1 MTMKWVFDLKDE
13 DIYWCTADIG
23 WVTGHSYIVYGPLA
37 AGATVVM
44 YEGAPNFP
52 ENDRF
57 WRIIEKYRVNILYT
71 APTAIR
77 TFIKWGDSWVE
88 EARSVE
94 PAAARH
100 GRRADQSRSLDVVPQ
115 GDRRRALS
123 DRRYLVA
130 DRNRRHH
137 DRPDAG
143 RDSDQAGIGDAADC
157 RASPPRSSRAR
168 ANPSAANQ
176 GGLLIVRRPWP
187 GMLRTIF
194 GDHERYQAA
203 VFQPNRGRLLHRRR
217 RAPRRGRLLLDHGPR
232 RRRD

>member
-1 MTMKWVFDLKDE
+1 MHTTGGYLLHTLMTMKWVFDLKDE

-23 WVTGHSYIVYGPLA
+23 WVTGHSYTVYGPLA

-57 WRIIEKYRVNILYT
+57 WQIIEKYRVNILYT

-88 EARSVE
+88 EARPLE

-100 GRRADQSRSLDVVPQ
+100 GRRADQSRSLDVVSQ

-137 DRPDAG
+137 DHPDAR
-143 RDSDQAGIGDAADC
+143 RDRRPSPAPRRVRC
-157 RASPPRSSRAR
+157 RASPPRS
-168 ANPSAANQ
+168 
-176 GGLLIVRRPWP
+176 
-187 GMLRTIF
+187 
-194 GDHERYQAA
+194 
-203 VFQPNRGRLLHRRR
+203 
-217 RAPRRGRLLLDHGPR
+217 
-232 RRRD
+232 